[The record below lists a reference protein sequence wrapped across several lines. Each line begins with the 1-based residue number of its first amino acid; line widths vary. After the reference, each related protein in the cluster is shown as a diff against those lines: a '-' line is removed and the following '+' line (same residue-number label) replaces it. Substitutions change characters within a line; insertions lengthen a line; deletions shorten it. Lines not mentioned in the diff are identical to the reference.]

1 VYLAN
6 LDVSELQYL
15 GQDYIWGFQIPE
27 FGKRHAWF
35 KLDLDPD
42 HRPPMSGLARDFQ
55 DHSNAALPDYDHKP
69 EKLVTDYLTALRK
82 HAEKVLA
89 HKLPQSAMTGTPM
102 EYILTVPALWSEAA
116 QAKTRSCAEKA
127 GMGSGSRL
135 HIISEPEAGAI
146 YALDTMDPHGIKI
159 NDTFVVCDA
168 GGGTVDLISYKVSTL
183 KPVLQIA
190 EAAPG
195 SGSSCGSTFLNRV
208 FAKHLKNKLGKLKAW
223 DEEVLEEVSL
233 LLCPHRA
240 MPNLTVP

>member
-1 VYLAN
+1 
-6 LDVSELQYL
+6 
-15 GQDYIWGFQIPE
+15 
-27 FGKRHAWF
+27 
-35 KLDLDPD
+35 
-42 HRPPMSGLARDFQ
+42 
-55 DHSNAALPDYDHKP
+55 
-69 EKLVTDYLTALRK
+69 
-82 HAEKVLA
+82 
-89 HKLPQSAMTGTPM
+89 M

-168 GGGTVDLISYKVSTL
+168 GGGTVDLISYKVSKL
-183 KPVLQIA
+183 RPVLQIA

-208 FAKHLKNKLGKLKAW
+208 FAKHMKNKLGKLKAW

-233 LLCPHRA
+233 LLSPYGA
-240 MPNLTVP
+240 MPKLTVSEAMARFDSSVGHLWFAIELILGTNPVQIKRSFGGKQDEEYWVPGKKR